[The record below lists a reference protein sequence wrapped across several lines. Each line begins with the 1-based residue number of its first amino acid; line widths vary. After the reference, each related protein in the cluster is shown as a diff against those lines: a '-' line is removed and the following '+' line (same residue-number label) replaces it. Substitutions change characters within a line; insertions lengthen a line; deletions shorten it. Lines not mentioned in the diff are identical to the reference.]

1 MGMLV
6 DGVWNDVD
14 EIIEGGA
21 YKRPAS
27 PLRNASS
34 EQAAFEVVQSPGRFW
49 LIASNS
55 CPWSHRTVLLH
66 GLKSLGDLVPVH
78 FAFGERTEGY
88 AVNGGRPWA
97 VPGAHQT
104 VEHLHQ
110 LYALHDGAYTGRA
123 SVPVLWDSAEQTI
136 VSNESADILQ
146 LFDALPNQAG
156 CDFTLRPGPLMAAL
170 DDANE
175 QIYLTLN
182 NAVHQAGFAGSQS
195 AYEDAVLQ
203 VFEALDCLEDRLAS
217 VRYYF
222 GNVLTETDLRLF
234 PTLVRFDAVYHILF
248 KCSLRRLVD
257 YPSIWAYTRDLYSW
271 RNVAKSVDFE
281 TIRTASYIADSRD
294 PHPLVALQ
302 PEMDWNAPHER
313 DRLGFAC
320 LAAPDGRPFEVDTS
334 SLVPLPGSHHA

>member
-6 DGVWNDVD
+6 DGVWSDVD

-27 PLRNASS
+27 PLRNAGSAQMAS
-34 EQAAFEVVQSPGRFW
+34 AVIQSPGRFW

-66 GLKSLGDLVPVH
+66 GLKSLGGLVPVH
-78 FAFGERTEGY
+78 FAFGERAEGY
-88 AVNGGRPWA
+88 AVNGGRAWA

-110 LYALHDGAYTGRA
+110 LYTLHDGAYTGRA

-170 DDANE
+170 DEANE

-182 NAVHQAGFAGSQS
+182 NAVYQAGFAGSQS
-195 AYEDAVLQ
+195 AYEDAVLR
-203 VFEALDCLEDRLAS
+203 VFEALDGLEDRLAS
-217 VRYYF
+217 MRYYF

-257 YPSIWAYTRDLYSW
+257 YPNLWAYARDLYGW
-271 RNVAKSVDFE
+271 HGVAQSVDFQ
-281 TIRTASYIADSRD
+281 TIRTPRSLADRRD
-294 PHPLVALQ
+294 PTPLVALP
-302 PEMDWNAPHER
+302 PEVDWTATHHR
-313 DRLGFAC
+313 DRLGEAC
-320 LAAPDGRPFEVDTS
+320 LTSPDGRSFIVDPAT
-334 SLVPLPGSHHA
+334 LVLRSEPAHV